1 MDATPTPIPKSLKTA
16 QGVIQGLTPLA
27 DVLGVHFGI
36 DLADDAPWSEWL
48 FMPEGILSDLCDP
61 ANRCLLVPALSR
73 KEAQALNR
81 SGPEGARASA
91 KVLGLAAKE
100 ALQTLVELAEGSAV
114 GTPRLR
120 ARLCVAVRQEL
131 AALVAEWAD
140 VSQNEG
146 AAGGR

>member
-1 MDATPTPIPKSLKTA
+1 MEVTPTPKTIKTA
-16 QGVIQGLTPLA
+16 QGVLQGVTPLA

-36 DLADDAPWSEWL
+36 DLAEDAPWSEWM
-48 FMPEGILSDLCDP
+48 FSPEGILSDLCDP
-61 ANRCLLVPALSR
+61 ANRGLMVPALSR
-73 KEAQALNR
+73 KEARALTR
-81 SGPEGARASA
+81 GGTECARISA

-131 AALVAEWAD
+131 AALVEEWTEVEKDGAEL
-140 VSQNEG
+140 
-146 AAGGR
+146 